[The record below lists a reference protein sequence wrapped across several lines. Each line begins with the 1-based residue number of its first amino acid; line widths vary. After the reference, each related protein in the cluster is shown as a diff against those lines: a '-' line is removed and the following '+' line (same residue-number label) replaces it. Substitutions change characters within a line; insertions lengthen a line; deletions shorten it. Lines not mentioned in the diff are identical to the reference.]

1 MIFGLHYIDAAII
14 AVFMIAIVAVGF
26 FVSHSIKKESDFYLG
41 GRKLGRVL
49 QFFLNFGNSTDST
62 GAVTVA
68 SSVYSTG
75 ASGIWV
81 SGLQTL
87 FITPFFWFTQ
97 PWYRRARLLTMGD
110 LFVDRFDNKSLA
122 SAYAAFN
129 TFMGLF
135 TISMGNFFA
144 YNVAHAMIVKPPELY
159 TTAERQ
165 HVADYN
171 EYSALSARVQ
181 NGTLARSDQRF
192 QYLDDQ
198 IKRGDLESVVSYVT
212 PFPFFL
218 LYSAIVAAY
227 IILGG
232 LKAAA
237 ITDALQGLLILIMSV
252 LLIPLGLRDVGGFH
266 GLHLAVP
273 AFKFAPWG
281 DWVSVFA
288 IFFASLVQI
297 FGLLHNMSTAGS
309 ATNEDTARFGM
320 ISGGFTK
327 RLVLVA
333 WMLCGLLAIAV
344 LAKSGG
350 ISNPDLA
357 WGAMS
362 KQLLVP
368 GLMGLMLSGMLLGHM
383 PSVGVSAVA
392 VAGLTTRNLY
402 EPLVPGKTESH
413 YLAAGQ
419 WAVGIVLL
427 ASIML
432 SMIMTRYDVVSMYT
446 MLVTFNTFFG
456 AAVFLIFFWRRV
468 TGRAIMIGLWIWVL
482 VMGIAAWALP
492 YSSAFTEIPGLL
504 KMTDGYVDNVRSGA
518 TADDVAA
525 GRATSVGESIVKP
538 IHVGPT
544 AVFFAK
550 IAHSN
555 PDDPNSPR
563 QGLGRFNVENF
574 MLSRVGV
581 PVQKFTSSEM
591 ITARWLF
598 DGLFPFV
605 VIILL
610 SLLGKPDHL
619 DLADRLLV
627 RLKTPVAPIPEDD
640 RREVELSH
648 ADPHRFDH
656 KRLFPGT
663 NWYFGKWT
671 KKDAIG
677 FAGCW
682 LIAGA
687 ILLVLKLVVTIGS

>member
-1 MIFGLHYIDAAII
+1 
-14 AVFMIAIVAVGF
+14 
-26 FVSHSIKKESDFYLG
+26 
-41 GRKLGRVL
+41 
-49 QFFLNFGNSTDST
+49 
-62 GAVTVA
+62 
-68 SSVYSTG
+68 
-75 ASGIWV
+75 
-81 SGLQTL
+81 
-87 FITPFFWFTQ
+87 
-97 PWYRRARLLTMGD
+97 
-110 LFVDRFDNKSLA
+110 
-122 SAYAAFN
+122 
-129 TFMGLF
+129 
-135 TISMGNFFA
+135 
-144 YNVAHAMIVKPPELY
+144 
-159 TTAERQ
+159 
-165 HVADYN
+165 
-171 EYSALSARVQ
+171 
-181 NGTLARSDQRF
+181 
-192 QYLDDQ
+192 
-198 IKRGDLESVVSYVT
+198 
-212 PFPFFL
+212 
-218 LYSAIVAAY
+218 
-227 IILGG
+227 
-232 LKAAA
+232 
-237 ITDALQGLLILIMSV
+237 
-252 LLIPLGLRDVGGFH
+252 
-266 GLHLAVP
+266 
-273 AFKFAPWG
+273 
-281 DWVSVFA
+281 
-288 IFFASLVQI
+288 
-297 FGLLHNMSTAGS
+297 
-309 ATNEDTARFGM
+309 
-320 ISGGFTK
+320 
-327 RLVLVA
+327 
-333 WMLCGLLAIAV
+333 
-344 LAKSGG
+344 
-350 ISNPDLA
+350 
-357 WGAMS
+357 MS

-598 DGLFPFV
+598 RRAV
-605 VIILL
+605 
-610 SLLGKPDHL
+610 S
-619 DLADRLLV
+619 V
-627 RLKTPVAPIPEDD
+627 RRYHPPEPARQTGSPRSGGPAAGPIENPGRAIPEDD

-671 KKDAIG
+671 KKDAVG